1 MFSVVQWRLCR
12 LLPVGALNN
21 STLWSQTA
29 RLDAFRQGLK
39 KMGLKEIGLK
49 EIGFNEGR
57 NITINRR
64 AKCVA
69 IKLCGLASRF

>member
-1 MFSVVQWRLCR
+1 MFLVVQWRLCR

-29 RLDAFRQGLK
+29 RFDAFRQGLK
-39 KMGLKEIGLK
+39 EIGLR

-69 IKLCGLASRF
+69 IELFGLASRF